1 VLFFDVLPSAGAARL
16 DCLAGWLRWRVELR
30 DWRRRR
36 SSGSTGVLPKTA
48 QNGSFALS
56 QCVTASLDF
65 DEEAAWTV
73 LVSTLEQ
80 GLDAEEELDGRT
92 AAQDLLAHFLCIP
105 DPRQVQWV
113 EHPLAVVLALAA
125 GAVVAGI
132 RSFTAVAGWIE
143 DAPTDLLAWLYVRCQ
158 YTVPLGPPSKA
169 TVWRLVTGVDADA
182 LDLTI
187 GAWLLAR
194 ATAQRETA
202 PTPMPAPAPDP
213 GTDQADGPGTD
224 PAVRLIPLAVDGKAV
239 RGAKDKDG
247 KQVRLLAAML
257 HQQRLVLNQVA
268 VGAKTNEVRHEALC
282 RIPGS
287 AGKNSEGGSW
297 AQWLTLRRK
306 PTGTRA
312 CHGNLRPCP
321 EIRNGAQG
329 SPRDMAKLR
338 REALCR
344 IPDTVGKNSE
354 ERS

>member
-1 VLFFDVLPSAGAARL
+1 LPQCATAAL
-16 DCLAGWLRWRVELR
+16 DI
-30 DWRRRR
+30 
-36 SSGSTGVLPKTA
+36 
-48 QNGSFALS
+48 
-56 QCVTASLDF
+56 
-65 DEEAAWTV
+65 DEDAAWSA

-80 GLDAEEELDGRT
+80 GLAAEGESDGPG
-92 AAQDLLAHFLCIP
+92 AARDLLAHFLCIP
-105 DPRQVQWV
+105 DWRQAAWV

-132 RSFTAVAGWIE
+132 RSFTAIAGWVE
-143 DAPTDLLAWLYVRCQ
+143 DAPSDLLSWLYVRCE
-158 YTVPLGPPSKA
+158 YAVPLGPPSK
-169 TVWRLVTGVDADA
+169 TTLWRLVTGVDAGA

-194 ATAQRETA
+194 ATAQHEA
-202 PTPMPAPAPDP
+202 DPVPEPVADPADEP
-213 GTDQADGPGTD
+213 GAAD
-224 PAVRLIPLAVDGKAV
+224 PAVVRLVPLAVDGKVA
-239 RGAKDKDG
+239 RGARDKDG

-257 HQQRLVLNQVA
+257 HDQRLVLNQVA

-329 SPRDMAKLR
+329 SPRDMAKARLPESQSPVMQIFIHR
-338 REALCR
+338 KRSLKPVPRSASDYFVGGATSGALG
-344 IPDTVGKNSE
+344 DVQ
-354 ERS
+354 